1 MTTITLT
8 PTLTLSV
15 ADRRIQQSSI
25 EAVWSTISQHIR
37 ATGRVTTVAVQ
48 DGHQVLRLWQLS
60 PDGSREMLDIGP
72 TTSADTAG
80 FRLILSPWQ
89 MTVPYEDGPEVK
101 EVSTLEVARAQVADA
116 ATAGGVDLVLQTS
129 GTDEDSAETIS
140 PAGPE
145 DISAVQDIDDED
157 DDLFEDLADEE
168 DTGPS
173 PAARRFRRRMIIGGS
188 ALSLF
193 LVGSLGAAGW
203 AFLHPPQQAQQPSQT
218 APQDP
223 SPQPTE
229 DAAPISSQ
237 AIAPAG
243 FSGTPAWEVVGATDQ
258 SSGITSN
265 GEHVGAVSGRALDV
279 VRTQDGEVVDSVT
292 LSAIPDS
299 GPYPL
304 GSADTGGLLLSTDEQ
319 IMTWSPDHGLVETEI
334 GEDNRLVRRGTT
346 AFTVPQNDDTRPD
359 ALQLVTTDGLHEYTS
374 PDGSAAAPIAPA
386 RNGGFLW
393 ASNAEGGQI
402 IHADDSGE
410 TRSTTRLIGP
420 SKGTTISQWLGAS
433 EDYAAAI
440 WSNDGS
446 GSVLAIHDTET
457 GEVVDTSDLSS
468 SGVGSGLRVVP
479 SVDGMQ
485 LLAGSTLLDLDNGH
499 VLGTVDVG
507 SSTSQSVAAVPGGWL
522 TAPAAHSSTAQ
533 MLISPDGDTQET
545 PESTETLLGLTEA
558 GDIVVDNR
566 GAIAKFAPE
575 SETEGDDQ

>member
-48 DGHQVLRLWQLS
+48 DGHQVLRLWQLT
-60 PDGSREMLDIGP
+60 PDGSREMLDVDP
-72 TTSADTAG
+72 ATSLDTAG
-80 FRLILSPWQ
+80 FRLILSPWL

-101 EVSTLEVARAQVADA
+101 EVSTLDVARAQVAEA

-129 GTDEDSAETIS
+129 GTDQDTSEIIAPT
-140 PAGPE
+140 APE
-145 DISAVQDIDDED
+145 DITAVQDIDDED
-157 DDLFEDLADEE
+157 EDLFEDLADEE
-168 DTGPS
+168 DDGPS

-193 LVGSLGAAGW
+193 LIGSLGAAGW
-203 AFLHPPQQAQQPSQT
+203 AFLHPPQSTEQPTQAASQES
-218 APQDP
+218 

-229 DAAPISSQ
+229 EAEPISSQ

-258 SSGITSN
+258 SSGMTSD

-279 VRTQDGEVVDSVT
+279 VNTKDGEVVDSVT
-292 LSAIPDS
+292 LPASPDS
-299 GPYPL
+299 GPHPL
-304 GSADTGGLLLSTDEQ
+304 GNADAGGMMLSTDDR
-319 IMTWSPDHGLVETEI
+319 IMTWSPDHGLVETKI
-334 GEDNRLVRRGTT
+334 GEKNRLVRRGTT

-359 ALQLVTTDGLHEYTS
+359 TLQLVTTDGMHTYKS
-374 PDGSAAAPIAPA
+374 PDGSAAAPIGPV

-402 IHADDSGE
+402 IHAQDTGKKTS
-410 TRSTTRLIGP
+410 SMRLIGP

-433 EDYAAAI
+433 QDYAAVI

-457 GEVVDTSDLSS
+457 GEVVDTTDLGS
-468 SGVGSGLRVVP
+468 SGVGSGLRIVP
-479 SVDGMQ
+479 SVDGKQ
-485 LLAGSTLLDLDNGH
+485 LIAGSNLLDLDTGH
-499 VLGTVDVG
+499 VIGTVDVG
-507 SSTSQSVAAVPGGWL
+507 FSTSQSVEAVPGGWI
-522 TAPAAHSSTAQ
+522 TAPAAHTSTVQ
-533 MLISPDGDTQET
+533 TLISPDGDSQET
-545 PESTETLLGLTEA
+545 PESTEALLGLTES

-566 GAIAKFAPE
+566 GAIAKFTPE
-575 SETEGDDQ
+575 SEPEGESQ

>member
-1 MTTITLT
+1 MTIITLT

-48 DGHQVLRLWQLS
+48 DGHQVLRLWQLT
-60 PDGSREMLDIGP
+60 PDGSRDLLDVDPATGL
-72 TTSADTAG
+72 DTAG
-80 FRLILSPWQ
+80 FRLILSPWM

-101 EVSTLEVARAQVADA
+101 EVSTLDVARAQVAEA

-129 GTDEDSAETIS
+129 GTDQDTAEIIT
-140 PAGPE
+140 PTAPE
-145 DISAVQDIDDED
+145 DISAVQDIDDEE
-157 DDLFEDLADEE
+157 DDLFEDLADDE

-203 AFLHPPQQAQQPSQT
+203 ALLHPPQPTEQPTQA
-218 APQDP
+218 APQSP

-229 DAAPISSQ
+229 EASPLTSQ

-243 FSGTPAWEVVGATDQ
+243 FSGTPVWEVVGATDQ
-258 SSGITSN
+258 SSAMTSD

-279 VRTQDGEVVDSVT
+279 VNTKDGDVVDSVT
-292 LSAIPDS
+292 LPASPDS
-299 GPYPL
+299 GPQPL
-304 GSADTGGLLLSTDEQ
+304 GDADDGGLIMSTDDRV
-319 IMTWSPDHGLVETEI
+319 MTWSREHGLVETEI
-334 GEDNRLVRRGTT
+334 GEKNRLVRRGTT

-359 ALQLVTTDGLHEYTS
+359 ALQLVTADGLHEFTS
-374 PDGSAAAPIAPA
+374 PDGSAAAPIGLA
-386 RNGGFLW
+386 RDGGFLW

-402 IHADDSGE
+402 IHADDDGKKES
-410 TRSTTRLIGP
+410 STRLIGP
-420 SKGTTISQWLGAS
+420 SKGTTISQWLGATQ
-433 EDYAAAI
+433 DYAAAI

-457 GEVVDTSDLSS
+457 GEVVDTTDLGS
-468 SGVGSGLRVVP
+468 SGAGSGLGIVP
-479 SVDGMQ
+479 SVDGKQ
-485 LLAGSTLLDLDNGH
+485 LLAGSALLDLDNGH
-499 VLGTVDVG
+499 VISTVDVG
-507 SSTSQSVAAVPGGWL
+507 SSTSQSVEAVPGGWL
-522 TAPAAHSSTAQ
+522 TAPAAHTTTVQ
-533 MLISPDGDTQET
+533 TLISPDGDSQVT
-545 PESTETLLGLTEA
+545 PESTESLLGLTEN

-566 GAIAKFAPE
+566 GAIAKFTAAP
-575 SETEGDDQ
+575 ETEGDDQ